1 MVTGKLENESKKCIT
16 SQMVIFRM
24 MKRSSGQKEKTELY
38 LGRMSSLDSLALALG
53 PWLRHP
59 SRGTNVSESAFFIFN
74 GNATT

>member
-38 LGRMSSLDSLALALG
+38 LGRMSSLDSLALG

-74 GNATT
+74 ENATT